1 MKKIINVKTSKNIF
15 TQDLASNNVPFVI
28 LARDIDRLHDVE
40 LSILTEVFFL
50 AEYFVE
56 PILINETS

>member
-1 MKKIINVKTSKNIF
+1 MLKQVKIF
-15 TQDLASNNVPFVI
+15 LQDLASNNVPFVI
-28 LARDIDRLHDVE
+28 LARDIDGLHDEE

>member
-1 MKKIINVKTSKNIF
+1 MLKQVKIF
-15 TQDLASNNVPFVI
+15 LQDLASNNVPFVI
-28 LARDIDRLHDVE
+28 LARDIDGLHDVE

-56 PILINETS
+56 PILINETSEKRY